1 MISLAA
7 ADTDSDSLL
16 SEEELLALTIAQI
29 KDLASQ
35 LGYEIT
41 ATRKS
46 AIIAQFLAQQAAAQ
60 ENQQPGTTP
69 GDDPADPADPDAP
82 ADPNE

>member
-1 MISLAA
+1 MITLAA

-46 AIIAQFLAQQAAAQ
+46 AIIAQFLAQQEAAQ
-60 ENQQPGTTP
+60 NPDP
-69 GDDPADPADPDAP
+69 DDPDEPDDPD
-82 ADPNE
+82 DDLNG